1 MNKPKYIEAERFVE
15 CFGNWY
21 TEEGTENGFIG
32 TIKDLVK
39 QTPAEDVQE
48 VRHGRWI
55 ENETAYADPPTK
67 QTCNCSICGKAS
79 TRPLGD
85 WCRWCGAKMDEVEE

>member
-39 QTPAEDVQE
+39 QTPAADVQE
-48 VRHGRWI
+48 VVRCRECKHRYGYKCDYDDRPVGSGD
-55 ENETAYADPPTK
+55 Y
-67 QTCNCSICGKAS
+67 CSRGE
-79 TRPLGD
+79 R
-85 WCRWCGAKMDEVEE
+85 MDEVSE